1 MPIIT
6 LLTDYGT
13 SDSYV
18 AEVKGVLLSLAP
30 GVTLVDITHEI
41 APGDVAAAG
50 YILARA
56 WSRFPAGTVHFAVV
70 DPGVG
75 TPRAALAMRTREQ
88 GFVGPDNGIF
98 GGVLRG
104 AEVEAVQL
112 AVPDGASATFHGR
125 DLFAPAAASLARG
138 EPLESLGQPYAAIP
152 RRLSG
157 TAPHYEGKVV
167 VGEVIYVDRYGNLV
181 TNLTSEFVPHYA
193 VLEAE
198 SLTIGPLRS
207 TFGDVDKGGLL
218 AYIGSG
224 GTVEIAVRDGSASRR
239 LGLGVGGRVKA
250 RLG

>member
-1 MPIIT
+1 MPVIT

-18 AEVKGVLLSLAP
+18 GEVKGVLLTLAP
-30 GVTLVDITHEI
+30 GATLVDLTHEI
-41 APGDVAAAG
+41 APGDVVAAG

-56 WSRFPAGTVHFAVV
+56 WHRFPAGTVHLAVV

-75 TPRAALAMRTREQ
+75 TSRAALALRAREHC
-88 GFVGPDNGIF
+88 FVGPDNGIF
-98 GGVLRG
+98 GGILRG

-112 AVPDGASATFHGR
+112 PVPPAASATFHGR

-138 EPLESLGQPYAAIP
+138 EPLDRLGQRYSAIP

-157 TAPHYEGKVV
+157 ATPHYEGKVV
-167 VGEVIYVDRYGNLV
+167 VGEVIHVDHYGNLV
-181 TNLTSEFVPHYA
+181 TNLTPEYVPAYA
-193 VLEAE
+193 ILEAE
-198 SLTIGPLRS
+198 SLVVGPIRT
-207 TFGDVDKGGLL
+207 TFGDVPKGGLL

-224 GTVEIAVRDGSASRR
+224 GTVEIAVRDGSAARR
-239 LGLGVGGRVKA
+239 LGLGVGGRVRA

>member
-18 AEVKGVLLSLAP
+18 GEVKGVLLTLAP
-30 GVTLVDITHEI
+30 GATLVDLTHEI

-56 WSRFPAGTVHFAVV
+56 WSRFPAGTVHLAVV

-75 TPRAALAMRTREQ
+75 TARAALALKTREHA
-88 GFVGPDNGIF
+88 FVGPDNGIF

-104 AEVEAVQL
+104 AAVEAVQL
-112 AVPDGASATFHGR
+112 TVPTDASATFHGR
-125 DLFAPAAASLARG
+125 DLFAPAAARLARG
-138 EPLESLGQPYAAIP
+138 EPLEGLGQRYAAIP

-157 TAPHYEGKVV
+157 TAPRYEGKVAI
-167 VGEVIYVDRYGNLV
+167 GEVIHVDRYGNLI
-181 TNLTSEFVPHYA
+181 TNLTTEFVPPYA

-218 AYIGSG
+218 AYLGSG